1 MTLLDRPPVA
11 DARAG
16 APPTVTHS
24 AAPVPD
30 REQGDKIG
38 LPGATA
44 LVIGSI
50 IGTGIFTVPAALA
63 GFGTIGI
70 LAFVIVSIGAIFLAV
85 MYGALAKRRPE
96 AGGPYAY
103 ARDAFGEFAGFT
115 NAWSYWLT
123 SWAGNAAI
131 VTGWVLYVVVFF
143 DGAFGWT
150 LSSTAWLITF
160 AMVGLWVPAI
170 VNLLGIREMDW
181 FQMFTTVAKFLPLAF
196 VATVGLFFMTAD
208 NFGPFNVSG
217 DNWFGAISSAGVV
230 VLFAFLGVET
240 ASIAAG
246 RVRNPERNVPR
257 ATIIGTLASA
267 LVYVLCTVA
276 IFGVVGP
283 KALAESTAVGAPFVD
298 TFATILG
305 TSNFGWAVA
314 LVAVISGIGALNGW
328 TMICAEMP
336 YAAARDGVFP
346 KAFAWVNKHDV
357 PWFGIISAA
366 ALASAAA
373 IFSYNG
379 EGGLNA
385 FLTLVYLTGVTAAI
399 PYFFSALAQVYFLF
413 TDPQRVNPARMVLD
427 CFVAIVA
434 GLFSLWFVYGSGAD
448 ATYWAFLM
456 ILAGFAVYAVMKIID
471 RRHPTDRSAIETPAP
486 EVSLTR

>member
-1 MTLLDRPPVA
+1 MTLLDRPPVV
-11 DARAG
+11 DTRPG
-16 APPTVTHS
+16 NPP
-24 AAPVPD
+24 AATGPATPVPD
-30 REQGDKIG
+30 AEQGDRIG

-70 LAFVIVSIGAIFLAV
+70 VAFVIVSIGAIFLAV
-85 MYGALAKRRPE
+85 MYGSLAKRRPE

-160 AMVGLWVPAI
+160 AMVGLWLPAV
-170 VNLLGIREMDW
+170 VNLLGVRQMDW
-181 FQMFTTVAKFLPLAF
+181 FQTFTTVAKFLPLAF
-196 VATVGLFFMTAD
+196 VATVGLFFVRAD

-240 ASIAAG
+240 ASIAAA

-267 LVYVLCTVA
+267 LVYVLSTVA

-298 TFATILG
+298 TFAKILG
-305 TSNFGWAVA
+305 SSSFGWAVA

-336 YAAARDGVFP
+336 YAAARDRVFP
-346 KAFAWVNKHDV
+346 KAFAWTTKHDV

-366 ALASAAA
+366 ALASVAT
-373 IFSYNG
+373 IYSYQG

-385 FLTLVYLTGVTAAI
+385 FLTLVYLTGVTAAV

-413 TDPQRVNPARMVLD
+413 TDPERVSPARMALD

-434 GLFSLWFVYGSGAD
+434 GIFSLWFVYGSGSD

-456 ILAGFAVYAVMKIID
+456 ILAGFAVYAVMRIID
-471 RRHPTDRSAIETPAP
+471 RRRPADGLAVESRSP
-486 EVSLTR
+486 EASLTR

>member
-1 MTLLDRPPVA
+1 
-11 DARAG
+11 
-16 APPTVTHS
+16 
-24 AAPVPD
+24 
-30 REQGDKIG
+30 
-38 LPGATA
+38 
-44 LVIGSI
+44 
-50 IGTGIFTVPAALA
+50 
-63 GFGTIGI
+63 
-70 LAFVIVSIGAIFLAV
+70 
-85 MYGALAKRRPE
+85 
-96 AGGPYAY
+96 
-103 ARDAFGEFAGFT
+103 
-115 NAWSYWLT
+115 
-123 SWAGNAAI
+123 
-131 VTGWVLYVVVFF
+131 
-143 DGAFGWT
+143 
-150 LSSTAWLITF
+150 
-160 AMVGLWVPAI
+160 
-170 VNLLGIREMDW
+170 
-181 FQMFTTVAKFLPLAF
+181 

-230 VLFAFLGVET
+230 VLFAFLGVEA

-246 RVRNPERNVPR
+246 RVRNPDRNVPR

-298 TFATILG
+298 TFAVILG
-305 TSNFGWAVA
+305 SSNFGWAVA

-336 YAAARDGVFP
+336 YAAARDKVFP
-346 KAFAWVNKHDV
+346 KAFAWTTRQSV
-357 PWFGIISAA
+357 PWFAIVSGA

-373 IFSYNG
+373 IFSYSG

-413 TDPQRVNPARMVLD
+413 TDPRRVSPGRLVLD
-427 CFVAIVA
+427 TFVAIMA
-434 GLFSLWFVYGSGAD
+434 GLFSLWFVYGSGSD

-471 RRHPTDRSAIETPAP
+471 RRHSHGPGPSQLVPATPEPIGEA
-486 EVSLTR
+486 VSR